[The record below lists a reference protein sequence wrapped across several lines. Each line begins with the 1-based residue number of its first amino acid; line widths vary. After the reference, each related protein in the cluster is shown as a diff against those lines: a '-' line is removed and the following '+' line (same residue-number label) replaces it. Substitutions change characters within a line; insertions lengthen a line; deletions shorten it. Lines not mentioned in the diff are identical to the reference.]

1 MIKMFEFL
9 LESSPVIALLIGIV
23 FYVLNLKIKHLE
35 SGQNDLKEDI
45 KEIRKLLF
53 EGAGTTIKKV
63 SKNGN

>member
-1 MIKMFEFL
+1 MIKMFEFF
-9 LESSPVIALLIGIV
+9 LESSPVIALIGIV

-53 EGAGTTIKKV
+53 EGVGTTIKKV